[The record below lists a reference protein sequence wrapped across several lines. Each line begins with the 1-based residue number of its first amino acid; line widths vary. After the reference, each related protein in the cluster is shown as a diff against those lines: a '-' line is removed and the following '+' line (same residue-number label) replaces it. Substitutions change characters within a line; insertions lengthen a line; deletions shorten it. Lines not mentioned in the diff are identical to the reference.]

1 MFKPKQITMKKKN
14 ILLIIWILLLVLTAV
29 EYTFSEV
36 FRYSKIAF
44 FGIML
49 ASFIKYIGVAF
60 QFLELKNAHPFWK
73 SLSVII
79 VLLFIIVIT
88 ILYV

>member
-1 MFKPKQITMKKKN
+1 MKKNN
-14 ILLIIWILLLVLTAV
+14 ILLIIWILLVVLTAV

-60 QFLELKNAHPFWK
+60 QFLELKHAHPFWK
-73 SLSVII
+73 AFSVII
-79 VLLFIIVIT
+79 VLLFITIIT
-88 ILYV
+88 VLYL